1 MQTALFIGL
10 GSFVGG
16 ILRHLTGLL
25 VKSWVETTA
34 FPWHTLAINLAGCL
48 LLGLLTGLF
57 ERGFSLHPDLRAAL
71 TMGVCGGFTTFST
84 FANENLT
91 LIRQGAVGLG
101 LAYIL
106 ASLVLGV
113 LLLFAGYALTT
124 RI

>member
-1 MQTALFIGL
+1 MQTALFIGF

-25 VKSWVETTA
+25 VKGWVETTA

-48 LLGLLTGLF
+48 LLGLLTGMF
-57 ERGFSLHPDLRAAL
+57 ERGFTLHPDLRAAL
-71 TMGVCGGFTTFST
+71 TVGVCGGFTTFST
-84 FANENLT
+84 FAGENLA
-91 LIRQGAVGLG
+91 LIRQGTIGLG

-113 LLLFAGYALTT
+113 LLLFAGYTLTT
-124 RI
+124 RV